1 MIKHPLLRAAAL
13 AAFVFVA
20 FAAPRP
26 AAADDVLNVVGGS
39 TPASFFEVL
48 EHTAE
53 HAGIYASEHLTVNKQ
68 YAGSASVCVQYV
80 SSGKADVCTSSLE
93 PLILGY
99 AKGIRLQVF
108 FSRDPRYDYLLAV
121 PDASP
126 IRTLADFR
134 GKDIGETN
142 TASTSE
148 ISGND
153 MLAGAGLSRNDY
165 SYVPIGVGTQAMA
178 AINAGKVQAMSFPSP
193 ELGMYEVVGGM
204 KFRYFKDPILSDV
217 PNVGFAASPATIAAK
232 GDELKRFCRAIVK
245 AAILIRVR
253 PDLAGVYFLEG
264 TGQKVTPEAI
274 KTQTTQFAH
283 LESDLPAVDLSNPRI
298 GYMPLRGIEVYS
310 KFMAAQGLIKDVV
323 PASAVAT
330 NEFVAYANDFDKK
343 AWIAQVKAM
352 KLPSTP

>member
-1 MIKHPLLRAAAL
+1 MLLHRIHRPLRVIAL
-13 AAFVFVA
+13 AAFALVA
-20 FAAPRP
+20 LSAAPRL

-53 HAGIYASEHLTVNKQ
+53 HAGIYASEHLTVHKE

-80 SSGKADVCTSSLE
+80 AGGKADICTSSLE
-93 PLILGY
+93 PLIFGY
-99 AKGIRLQVF
+99 EKGIRLQVF

-126 IRTLADFR
+126 IRTLADFK
-134 GKDIGETN
+134 GADIGETN

-148 ISGND
+148 ISGNS
-153 MLAGAGLSRNDY
+153 MLAGAGLKPGDY

-178 AINAGKVQAMSFPSP
+178 AINSGKVQAMSFPSV

-204 KFRYFKDPILSDV
+204 KFRYWKDPILSDV
-217 PNVGFAASPATIAAK
+217 PNVGFAATPATIAAK
-232 GDELKRFCRAIVK
+232 ADVLKRFCRAIVK

-253 PDLAGVYFLEG
+253 PDLAGEYFLEG
-264 TGQKVTPEAI
+264 NGQKVTPDAI
-274 KTQTTQFAH
+274 KTEGAEFAH
-283 LESDLPAVDLSNPRI
+283 LESDLPAVDLSNPRV
-298 GYMPLRGIEVYS
+298 GYMPLRGIEIYS
-310 KFMAAQGLIKDVV
+310 KFIATRGLTKAVV
-323 PASAVAT
+323 PASAVVT
-330 NEFVAYANDFDKK
+330 NEFVEYANDFDKK

-352 KLPSTP
+352 HY